1 VRDGEVAKG
10 NAEIFY
16 HKLKISNY
24 LNGKV
29 TEAQTRF
36 LDMRSDVTKVGRER
50 APHRALFK
58 ATGLCD
64 EEIRRPFIGVV
75 NSYNEFIPGHI
86 HLDKLGEA
94 AKAGIRSAGGVP
106 FEFQTIGVC
115 DGIAMGHKGMRY
127 SLPSREL
134 IEDSIEI
141 MAEAHQLDGLVM
153 IPSCDKIVP
162 GHIMAAGRLDLP
174 TIVITGGPMMPGFAC
189 DKELDLINVFE
200 GWQAG
205 GETLD
210 TLEEMACPGAGSCA
224 GLFTANTM
232 ACLTEAMGLSLPGCA
247 TTHAVDARKIRFAK
261 QSGMKIMEL
270 VERGITARQ
279 IVTKASLDNAI
290 RVDMAIGGSTNT
302 VLHMLAIAAEF
313 GLDLDLDRFDQLSS
327 NTPHLV
333 NLRPGGPHHIL
344 DLDRA
349 GGIPAIMSRLRSRLS
364 LDALTVTGKELGEN
378 LDAFKLINPKANASV
393 IATLDLPVH
402 AEGGIAILHGSLA
415 PEGAVVKQTAVSN
428 SMLKH
433 SGPAVVYNS
442 EEESMAGIVGGGVKP
457 GDVVVIRYEGPK
469 GGPGMRET
477 LAPTSAIAGAGLSE
491 SVALITDGRFSG
503 GTRGPC
509 IGHVSPEAAV
519 GGPIALVRQGDIIRI
534 DIPARKID
542 LLVDAAELEKRRIA
556 WTAPEPAIKTG
567 ILARY
572 RNSVTSASKGAVLR

>member
-1 VRDGEVAKG
+1 
-10 NAEIFY
+10 
-16 HKLKISNY
+16 
-24 LNGKV
+24 
-29 TEAQTRF
+29 
-36 LDMRSDVTKVGRER
+36 MRSDITKVGRER

-58 ATGLCD
+58 ATGLTD
-64 EEIRRPFIGVV
+64 EEIDRPFIGVV
-75 NSYNEFIPGHI
+75 NSWNEFIPGHI
-86 HLDKLGEA
+86 HLDKVAQA

-115 DGIAMGHKGMRY
+115 DGIAMGHRGMRY

-162 GHIMAAGRLDLP
+162 GHLMAAGRLNLP
-174 TIVITGGPMMPGFAC
+174 TIVLTGGPMMPGYAC
-189 DKELDLINVFE
+189 DKDLDLINVFE

-205 GETLD
+205 GESLAI
-210 TLEEMACPGAGSCA
+210 LEEAACPGAGSCA

-247 TTHAVDARKIRFAK
+247 TTHAVDARKVRIAK
-261 QSGMKIMEL
+261 RSGMKIMEL
-270 VERGITARQ
+270 VQRGITARQ
-279 IVTKASLDNAI
+279 IVTPQSLDNAI

-302 VLHMLAIAAEF
+302 VLHMPAIAAEF
-313 GLDLDLDRFDQLSS
+313 GLDLDLRRFDQLSRE
-327 NTPHLV
+327 TPHLV
-333 NLRPGGPHHIL
+333 NLRPGGPYHMI

-349 GGIPAIMSRLRSRLS
+349 GGIPAIFSRLAPKLN
-364 LDALTVTGKELGEN
+364 LDVLTVTGRTLGED
-378 LDAFKLINPKANASV
+378 LAEFKPINPEANARV
-393 IATLDLPVH
+393 IATLEKPVH
-402 AEGGIAILHGSLA
+402 PEGGIAILFGSLA
-415 PEGAVVKQTAVSN
+415 PEGGVVKQTAVSS

-433 SGPAVVYNS
+433 IGPAVIYDS
-442 EEESMAGIVGGGVKP
+442 EEESMAGIMGGQVKA

-509 IGHVSPEAAV
+509 IGHISPEAAV
-519 GGPIALVRQGDIIRI
+519 GGPIALVKPGDMISI
-534 DIPARKID
+534 DIPGRKLD
-542 LLVDAAELEKRRIA
+542 LLVSAEELDARRKA
-556 WTAPEPAIKTG
+556 WTPPAPRITTG
-567 ILARY
+567 VLARY
-572 RNSVTSASKGAVLR
+572 RSSVTSASKGSVLR

>member
-1 VRDGEVAKG
+1 
-10 NAEIFY
+10 
-16 HKLKISNY
+16 
-24 LNGKV
+24 
-29 TEAQTRF
+29 
-36 LDMRSDVTKVGRER
+36 MRSDVTKVGRER
-50 APHRALFK
+50 APHRALLK

-75 NSYNEFIPGHI
+75 NSFNDFIPGHI

-94 AKAGIRSAGGVP
+94 VKAGILSAGGVP

-115 DGIAMGHKGMRY
+115 DGIAMGHRGMRY

-162 GHIMAAGRLDLP
+162 GHIMAAGRLNLP
-174 TIVITGGPMMPGFAC
+174 TIMITGGPMMPGFAC

-200 GWQAG
+200 GWQG
-205 GETLD
+205 DGKTLQA
-210 TLEEMACPGAGSCA
+210 LEEMACPGAGSCA

-247 TTHAVDARKIRFAK
+247 TTHAVDARKIRLAK
-261 QSGMKIMEL
+261 LSGMKIMDL
-270 VERGITARQ
+270 VKQKITARQ
-279 IVTKASLDNAI
+279 IVTGDSLDNAI

-302 VLHMLAIAAEF
+302 VLHVMAIAAEF
-313 GLDLDLDRFDQLSS
+313 GLDLNIERFDQLSRE
-327 NTPHLV
+327 TPHLV
-333 NLRPGGPHHIL
+333 NLRPGGPYHIL
-344 DLDRA
+344 DLERA
-349 GGIPAIMSRLRSRLS
+349 GGVPAVMSRLGPLLH
-364 LDALTVTGKELGEN
+364 LDALTVTGRKLGEN
-378 LDAFKLINPKANASV
+378 LASFSPVNPETNRAV
-393 IATLDLPVH
+393 IATLDAPVH
-402 AEGGIAILHGSLA
+402 DQGGIAIMFGNLA
-415 PEGAVVKQTAVSN
+415 PEGGVVKQTAVSP

-433 SGPAVVYNS
+433 TGPAKVYDS
-442 EEESMAGIVGGGVKP
+442 EEESMKGIVNGEVKA
-457 GDVVVIRYEGPK
+457 GDVVIIRYEGPR

-509 IGHVSPEAAV
+509 IGHISPEAAV
-519 GGPIALVRQGDIIRI
+519 GGPIALVEDGDVISI
-534 DIPARKID
+534 DIPARKIE
-542 LLVDAAELEKRRIA
+542 LLVDPAVLEKRKKA
-556 WTAPEPAIKTG
+556 WVPPEPKITSG

-572 RNSVTSASKGAVLR
+572 RSSVTSASKGSVLR